1 MSDEAQAHTFF
12 FADLAGYTALTEAMG
27 DSDAADLA
35 HQFYSATSGLV
46 AEHEAE
52 QIKMIGDAVLV
63 RADNAASA
71 VQLALCLV
79 HDVGGQ
85 HLFPTVRVGMD
96 TGPAVERAGDWF
108 GSTVNIA
115 ARVSGEAAGGEVLL
129 TEAARKAAGIVAGVH
144 FHERGKRAV
153 RNVRE
158 PLLLHAAVREGAQT
172 DEGLPIDPVCRMA
185 VDPERAPGRLVY
197 DGVELLFC
205 SLGCAQ
211 KFLAAPERYT
221 AA

>member
-1 MSDEAQAHTFF
+1 MPERPPAHTFF

-35 HQFYSATSGLV
+35 HQFYLATSELV
-46 AEHEAE
+46 AEHGAE

-63 RADNAASA
+63 RADDAASA
-71 VQLALCLV
+71 VRLALGLV

-96 TGPAVERAGDWF
+96 TGSAVARAGDWF

-129 TEAARKAAGIVAGVH
+129 TDATRKAAGTVPDVH

-158 PLLLHAAVREGAQT
+158 PVILHAAVREGAQT
-172 DEGLPIDPVCRMA
+172 NESLPIDPVCRMA
-185 VDPERAPGRLVY
+185 VDPEKSPGRLVY
-197 DGVELLFC
+197 EGVQLHFC
-205 SLGCAQ
+205 SLECVQ
-211 KFLAAPERYT
+211 KFLAGPEDYT